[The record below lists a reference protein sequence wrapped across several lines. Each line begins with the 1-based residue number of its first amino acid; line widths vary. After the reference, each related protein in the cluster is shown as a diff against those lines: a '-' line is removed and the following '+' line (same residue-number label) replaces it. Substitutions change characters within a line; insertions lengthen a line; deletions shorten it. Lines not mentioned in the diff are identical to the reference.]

1 MMASDAL
8 FVGNVIVNVFVA
20 VLSDPKFSTATAE
33 PVVLL

>member
-8 FVGNVIVNVFVA
+8 FVGNVIVNVFDA
-20 VLSDPKFSTATAE
+20 VLSDPKFNTATVE